1 VLTLLTKYLLRYRK
15 VCIPNVGTFEI
26 VLQSSQLNVA
36 DKCISSPV
44 YITKHR
50 KEEIVPD
57 HQFHFFTNEGMQKDS
72 FMQDFFLFGERMKRR
87 IQNSPFYWKGFG
99 TLRRTSE
106 TIIFV
111 PAPIDIYSLKP
122 VTADKVMRG
131 TSEHNMLVGDKEMTF
146 QEATDVLQQPA
157 EIKRTYPL
165 WIGWVL
171 LALAVIAI
179 IIILYQGDFQP
190 AASGMKGF

>member
-1 VLTLLTKYLLRYRK
+1 
-15 VCIPNVGTFEI
+15 VGTFEI

-99 TLRRTSE
+99 TLHYASNEMLFEPDEIRLE
-106 TIIFV
+106 ALQPI
-111 PAPIDIYSLKP
+111 PAQ
-122 VTADKVMRG
+122 KVLR
-131 TSEHNMLVGDKEMTF
+131 ENVQHNMLVGDQEMTS
-146 QEATDVLQQPA
+146 QQVTEALNKV
-157 EIKRTYPL
+157 EYKRPL
-165 WIGWVL
+165 FIIVGWVL
-171 LALAVIAI
+171 FALAAIAI
-179 IIILYQGDFQP
+179 LIYLYMKNFQTT
-190 AASGMKGF
+190 STGLQTKW